1 VVRATADAYLPGHGD
16 TGYEVIHYDLDL
28 DYKVATNRLSGRA
41 TLTVRALVPLD
52 SVRLDLS
59 RLSVERVLVGG
70 VPPKKVTPKERA
82 VVVKL
87 AAPLPEGAITT
98 VEVSYRG
105 KPQPVPGAHG
115 PAGWEE
121 LTDGVLVASQPY
133 GAPSFFP
140 CNDRADNKATYTITV
155 TTEADYRVVATGRP
169 LGATTRAGRTRWC
182 FDEPAPTS
190 PYLVSVAIGRLDED
204 PLPGAGGRITVVR
217 PRRLRLP
224 RDTAFRQLP
233 EMLDTLESWFGPYPF
248 QCFRAVVVDDPLE
261 IPMEA
266 QDMAVFGTN
275 HLAPGWDNERLVV
288 HELAHQWFGNAVT
301 AVRMRDIW
309 LHEGFACYA
318 EWLWSEQRGL
328 ATADE
333 LAAQHRPT
341 LAGQEQPAPLSDPG
355 LANMFDDWVY
365 KRGALMLHAL
375 RRAIGEESFF
385 GLAREWIARYSGGTA
400 STADFVA
407 LASSYSRGD
416 LQPLF
421 SAWLDAR
428 KLPKLPRVG

>member
-1 VVRATADAYLPGHGD
+1 MVRAADPYLPGHGD
-16 TGYEVIHYDLDL
+16 TSYEVNHYDLDL

-41 TLTVRALVPLD
+41 TLTVRALAPLN
-52 SVRLDLS
+52 SLRLDLS

-70 VPPKKVTPKERA
+70 VTPRKVTLKERA

-115 PAGWEE
+115 LAGWEE

-155 TTEADYRVVATGRP
+155 TTETDYRVVATGRP
-169 LGATTRAGRTRWC
+169 LGSTTRAGRTRWS

-190 PYLVSVAIGRLDED
+190 SYLVSVAIGRLDED
-204 PLPGAGGRITVVR
+204 PLPGTGDRITVVR
-217 PRRLRLP
+217 PRRLRLQ

-233 EMLDTLESWFGPYPF
+233 EMLDALESWFGPYPF

-275 HLAPGWDNERLVV
+275 HLVPGWDNERLVL

-301 AVRMRDIW
+301 AARMRDIW

-333 LAAQHRPT
+333 RAAQHRIS

-365 KRGALMLHAL
+365 KRGALMLHTL
-375 RRAIGEESFF
+375 RRAIGDDSFF
-385 GLAREWIARYSGGTA
+385 GLAREWIARYSGRTA

-407 LASSYSRGD
+407 LASGYSRVD
-416 LQPLF
+416 LRPMF
-421 SAWLDAR
+421 SAWLDDR

>member
-1 VVRATADAYLPGHGD
+1 MRTAADPYLPGHGD

-28 DYKVATNRLSGRA
+28 DYKVATNRLAGRA

-70 VPPKKVTPKERA
+70 AAPRKVTPKQRS

-87 AAPLPEGAITT
+87 ADPLPEGATTT
-98 VEVSYRG
+98 VQVSYRG

-169 LGATTRAGRTRWC
+169 QGSTTHAGRTRWS

-190 PYLVSVAIGRLDED
+190 SYLVSIAIGRLDED

-217 PRRLRLP
+217 PRRLPLP
-224 RDTAFRQLP
+224 RETAFRQLP
-233 EMLDTLESWFGPYPF
+233 EMLDALEGWFGPYPF
-248 QCFRAVVVDDPLE
+248 QSFRAVVVDDPLE
-261 IPMEA
+261 IPTEA
-266 QDMAVFGTN
+266 QDMATFGTN
-275 HLAPGWDNERLVV
+275 HLLPGWDNERLVV
-288 HELAHQWFGNAVT
+288 HEVAHQWFGNAVT
-301 AVRMRDIW
+301 AAHLRDIW
-309 LHEGFACYA
+309 LHEGFACYV
-318 EWLWSEQRGL
+318 EWLWSERRGL
-328 ATADE
+328 ATADQR
-333 LAAQHRPT
+333 AAQHRALLT
-341 LAGQEQPAPLSDPG
+341 GQEQPAPLSDPG
-355 LANMFDDWVY
+355 MAHMFDDWVY
-365 KRGALMLHAL
+365 KRGALMLHTL
-375 RRAIGEESFF
+375 RRAIGDDSFF
-385 GLAREWIARYSGGTA
+385 GLAREWATKYSGGTA

-407 LASSYSRGD
+407 LAAGYSRDD

-428 KLPKLPRVG
+428 TLPKLPRVG